1 MTRLTPLGV
10 RFTVGRLLNKRVV
23 TLVAAFITIAP
34 ASQALAEA
42 EWNHPLPKW
51 VYLDLARCETQN
63 NTKHRT
69 RSYVGAF
76 GFYRRTWDLFADT
89 PNSQAHTLTFAQQAR
104 VLDRAFFFGHTENGR
119 KQWAVGAYG
128 HGCWKYYWKQSAEL
142 RTLVC
147 NNGKVQVRKQCR
159 K

>member
-1 MTRLTPLGV
+1 MKPHGA
-10 RFTVGRLLNKRVV
+10 RFTVGRQLIKRLAAV
-23 TLVAAFITIAP
+23 TVAFITIAP
-34 ASQALAEA
+34 ASQALAA
-42 EWNHPLPKW
+42 DWNHPLPREW
-51 VYLDLARCETQN
+51 YVRLATCETNN
-63 NTKHRT
+63 NTRHKT

-76 GFYRRTWDLFADT
+76 GFARSTWDLFADT

-104 VLDRAFFFGHTENGR
+104 VLDRAFFFGHTERGR
-119 KQWAVGAYG
+119 KQYAVGAYG

-142 RTLVC
+142 RSLVC